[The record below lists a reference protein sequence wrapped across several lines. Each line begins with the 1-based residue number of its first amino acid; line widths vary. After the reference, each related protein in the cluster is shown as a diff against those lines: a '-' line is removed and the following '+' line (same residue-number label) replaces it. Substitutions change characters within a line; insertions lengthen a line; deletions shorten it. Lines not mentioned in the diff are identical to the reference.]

1 MLSRNIDSA
10 YKKIGIFSVNND
22 SFQPF
27 QHREVDGFMCLVPQL
42 HQYWP
47 CGFSYYVGTEYTGA
61 EGSDTQAQGVFMV
74 VLDRKSTRL
83 NSSHG
88 YISYAVFCLK
98 KKNAIC
104 NGLLMQTTFS

>member
-27 QHREVDGFMCLVPQL
+27 QHREVDGFMCLIPQL

-47 CGFSYYVGTEYTGA
+47 CGFSYYVGTEYTGT
-61 EGSDTQAQGVFMV
+61 EGSDTQAQGVFMI
-74 VLDRKSTRL
+74 VLVL
-83 NSSHG
+83 H
-88 YISYAVFCLK
+88 
-98 KKNAIC
+98 
-104 NGLLMQTTFS
+104 Q